1 MAGLRAK
8 QKADR
13 EQRILDAASGLFREV
28 GYERAKIETIA
39 ALAEVSIGTVY
50 NYYENKGDL
59 LVAIVAMEVNEV
71 LNAGEALV
79 TAPPRDVERAVFDLM
94 SIYLDH
100 SLVYLDKEM
109 WRHAMAI
116 STAHPETRFGRIYA
130 GLDRKLAVQV
140 RALIE
145 RLGSDGLVRTDVDAG
160 AVGEMFFN
168 NLNMM
173 FTAFVKDE
181 GLSLQGLKADIARQN
196 RTLAQAIQPI

>member
-13 EQRILDAASGLFREV
+13 EQRILEAAAGLFREV
-28 GYERAKIETIA
+28 GYERAKIEAIA
-39 ALAEVSIGTVY
+39 TRAEVSIGTVY

-59 LVAIVAMEVNEV
+59 LVAIVALEVNEV
-71 LNAGEALV
+71 LNAGAALV
-79 TAPPRDVERAVFDLM
+79 AAPPREVERAVFDLM

-100 SLVYLDKEM
+100 SLYYLDKEM

-116 STAHPETRFGRIYA
+116 STAHPETRFGQIYA
-130 GLDRKLAVQV
+130 GLDRRLAEQV

-145 RLGSDGLVRTDVDAG
+145 RLRRDGLVRSDVDAG
-160 AVGEMFFN
+160 AVGAMFFN

-173 FTAFVKDE
+173 FTVFVKDE
-181 GLSLQGLKADIARQN
+181 GQSLADLKAAVARQN
-196 RTLAQAIQPI
+196 RTLAEAIRAD